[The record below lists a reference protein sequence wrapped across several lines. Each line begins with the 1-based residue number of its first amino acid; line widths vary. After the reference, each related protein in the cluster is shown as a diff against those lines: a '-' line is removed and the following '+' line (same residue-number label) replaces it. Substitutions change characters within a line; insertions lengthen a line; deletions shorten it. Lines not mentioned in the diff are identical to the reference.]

1 MNLNFMISDSV
12 CFCLMNN
19 DVWREFSVTIERFI
33 IIFAFTEEE
42 CRLKRFI

>member
-12 CFCLMNN
+12 CLMMDN
-19 DVWREFSVTIERFI
+19 DVWREFSVTIQRFI

>member
-1 MNLNFMISDSV
+1 MNLNFMISDCV
-12 CFCLMNN
+12 CLMMDN